1 MVAEPAREH
10 GERDGP
16 AMRILHVTPYYAPA
30 WAFGG
35 VCRAVAGLAGAQ
47 VRAGHTVF
55 VLTTDALSP
64 RAKIRRARE
73 VLDGVQVMR
82 RPNLAPV
89 LRRALNL
96 STPAGFG
103 RALARLAGSC
113 DLSVIH
119 CHELR
124 TSETLLAARAGEA
137 RAIPLVLSPHGTLP
151 LGTGRTWAKRL
162 WDGVAS
168 RSLLPRFAQVIA
180 LTAGEKADVLALW
193 SRHGLS
199 LPSDR
204 VSVVPNGVDPEAFA
218 ALPPRVEAR
227 EHLTG
232 GTGPVVLF
240 LGRLSPRKE
249 LPLLLAAFAIVVRRL
264 PAARL
269 IVAGPDEGA
278 GGAVAAAVRRLG
290 LGGHVVTTGMLTGKE
305 RLAALA
311 AADVF
316 ALPAVGEGF
325 PVAALEA
332 LACGVPALLSPEC
345 GFSRCE
351 QAGAGLTVVRT
362 VEAWA
367 AALESLLTDE
377 DRRAGMGA
385 RGRALV
391 HEEFTWSGIAPRVA
405 LAYERAIRMR
415 RPRSDRRAEG
425 RGILPGGAP

>member
-1 MVAEPAREH
+1 MVAEPASRH
-10 GERDGP
+10 GERDES

-35 VCRAVAGLAGAQ
+35 VCRAVAGLAAAQ
-47 VRAGHTVF
+47 ARAGHTVF

-64 RAKIRRARE
+64 RARIRCARE
-73 VLDGVQVMR
+73 VLDGVRVIR
-82 RPNLAPV
+82 RPNLAPA
-89 LRRALNL
+89 LRRTLNL

-103 RALARLAGSC
+103 RALSHLAGTC

-124 TSETLLAARAGEA
+124 TSETLLAARAGAA

-151 LGTGRTWAKRL
+151 RDTGRTWAKRL
-162 WDGVAS
+162 WDGLMS
-168 RSLLPRFAQVIA
+168 RAVLPRFAEVIA
-180 LTAGEKADVLALW
+180 LTEEEKAEVLALW

-199 LPSDR
+199 LPPDR
-204 VSVVPNGVDPEAFA
+204 VSVVPNGVEPAAFG
-218 ALPPRVEAR
+218 ALPPREQAR
-227 EHLTG
+227 ERLTG

-240 LGRLSPRKE
+240 LGRLSPRKG
-249 LPLLLAAFAIVVRRL
+249 LPLLLAAFAAVAPRL
-264 PAARL
+264 PSARL

-278 GGAVAAAVRRLG
+278 GGAVAAEVRRLG
-290 LGGHVVTTGMLTGKE
+290 LGGRVVTTGMLTGGE

-311 AADVF
+311 AADLF

-332 LACGVPALLSPEC
+332 LACGVPVLLSPEC

-377 DRRAGMGA
+377 DRRARMSA

-391 HEEFTWSGIAPRVA
+391 HEEFAWSSIAPRIE
-405 LAYERAIRMR
+405 LAYERAMDMR
-415 RPRSDRRAEG
+415 RSEGDRRAAG
-425 RGILPGGAP
+425 RDIPPGGAP

>member
-1 MVAEPAREH
+1 
-10 GERDGP
+10 
-16 AMRILHVTPYYAPA
+16 MRILHVTPYYAPA

-64 RAKIRRARE
+64 RERIRRARE

-89 LRRALNL
+89 LRRVLNL

-124 TSETLLAARAGEA
+124 TSETLLAARAGAA

-162 WDGVAS
+162 WDGSMS

-180 LTAGEKADVLALW
+180 LTEEEKADALALW

-199 LPSDR
+199 LPTDR
-204 VSVVPNGVDPEAFA
+204 VSVVPNGVASEAFA
-218 ALPPRVEAR
+218 ALPSRVEAR
-227 EHLTG
+227 QRLTG
-232 GTGPVVLF
+232 GAGPVVLF
-240 LGRLSPRKE
+240 LGRLSPRKG

-278 GGAVAAAVRRLG
+278 GPAVAAEVRRLG
-290 LGGHVVTTGMLTGKE
+290 LGAHVVMTGMLTGGE

-311 AADVF
+311 AADLF

-325 PVAALEA
+325 PIAALEA
-332 LACGVPALLSPEC
+332 LACGVPVLLSPEC

-351 QAGAGLTVVRT
+351 QAGAGLTLVRT

-377 DRRAGMGA
+377 DRRARMGA

-391 HEEFTWSGIAPRVA
+391 HEEFAWSGIAPKVE
-405 LAYERAIRMR
+405 LAYERAMDMR
-415 RPRSDRRAEG
+415 RSDGDRPAAG
-425 RGILPGGAP
+425 RDIVPGGAP